1 MQNMV
6 LVYSGYR
13 IPVEMAKAILDD
25 NKIYNYMTSQN
36 GAAFVVETG
45 GGLEEYYL
53 YVLPEDADVARDL
66 CRFVG
71 DDQ

>member
-6 LVYSGYR
+6 MVFSGYR

-25 NKIYNYMTSQN
+25 NKIYTSMTSQN
-36 GAAFVVETG
+36 GAAFVARTG
-45 GGLEEYYL
+45 GALEEYYL
-53 YVLPEDADVARDL
+53 FVRPEDAEIARDL

-71 DDQ
+71 DDA

>member
-6 LVYSGYR
+6 MVFSGYR

-25 NKIYNYMTSQN
+25 NNIYNFMASQN
-36 GAAFVVETG
+36 GTAFVVQTG
-45 GGLEEYYL
+45 GALEEYFL
-53 YVLPEDADVARDL
+53 YVRPEDAEVARDL

-71 DDQ
+71 DGK